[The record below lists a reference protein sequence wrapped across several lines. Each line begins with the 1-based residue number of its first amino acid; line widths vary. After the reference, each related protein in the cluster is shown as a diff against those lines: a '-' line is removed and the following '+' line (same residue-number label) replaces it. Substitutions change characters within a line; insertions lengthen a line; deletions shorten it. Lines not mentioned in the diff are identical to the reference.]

1 MMVRKSR
8 RNKPISQPY
17 LNRVPSRTIVI
28 WSEKGLAMMAYQRQ
42 DRHGLI
48 SIRQFPTEAERSTF
62 IVSLG
67 NREVVRQVGDPNVIR
82 SRLLS
87 LFNQRRQEDD
97 TPLRLVDA
105 QQERAKGP
113 IVVVLWSCVDGPD
126 DRLVFM
132 LATGTG
138 STGLEQVRRFNSAA
152 DRQRHLSSLNGTV
165 RTIEISRLR
174 RIPSSDL
181 EDMIRAK
188 GAKPRPIDTNRP
200 QATQPA
206 AKERDSAARGA
217 RSRPGR
223 VQGTAARLVGNAL
236 LNKVRELDGCP
247 KSELVRQCGYTQR
260 RSDGSLRLNFTAFF
274 EALLEARQADEKS
287 RARPAQRQPRPR
299 PVPIDNPAGLKAED
313 LLRLPEGRRLN
324 PAAQARRQELA
335 EHLRQQEEQQEQ
347 RRQLREQ
354 RLAER
359 RRILGLD
366 EPEAPEDMMR
376 IAIRAGAPGCK
387 R

>member
-1 MMVRKSR
+1 MGCRRSR
-8 RNKPISQPY
+8 HKKPQQQVAFLASSK
-17 LNRVPSRTIVI
+17 RIVI
-28 WSEKGLAMMAYQRQ
+28 WSEKGFAMMAYQRS
-42 DRHGLI
+42 DSRGLI

-105 QQERAKGP
+105 QQERTKGP

-126 DRLVFM
+126 DRLMFM

-138 STGLEQVRRFNSAA
+138 TTGLDQVRRFNSAA

-165 RTIEISRLR
+165 RTVEISRLR

-181 EDMIRAK
+181 EDIIRAK
-188 GAKPRPIDTNRP
+188 GAKQRLAETNRR
-200 QATQPA
+200 QATEPA
-206 AKERDSAARGA
+206 AKQRDSKARGA

-223 VQGTAARLVGNAL
+223 VQGTAARLVGKAL
-236 LNKVRELDGCP
+236 LDKVRELDGCP

-260 RSDGSLRLNFTAFF
+260 RSDGSQRLNYTAFF
-274 EALLEARQADEKS
+274 EALLEARQADEKG
-287 RARPAQRQPRPR
+287 RTRPAQRQCRPM
-299 PVPIDNPAGLKAED
+299 PVAIDNPAGLKAED

-324 PAAQARRQELA
+324 PAAQARRQEMA
-335 EHLRQQEEQQEQ
+335 ELLRQQEEKQEQ
-347 RRQLREQ
+347 RRQRREQ

-359 RRILGLD
+359 RRLLGLD

-376 IAIRAGAPGCK
+376 IAIRAGAPGSK